1 MQTDSSTP
9 AVQSRLTRQDLVDL
23 YQSLS
28 PQLFRYAV
36 RLLGDADLAEECV
49 AETFSRLLAA
59 LQRGLGPRDNP
70 RAYLYQTA
78 HNWIMDTYRRGQ
90 PEERIDNLQ
99 LSASFE
105 NLAGKTSLDH
115 EGERVRQALLE
126 LPDDQRQV
134 IMLRFYEDW
143 SHAATAA
150 AIGRSVEA
158 TRALQYRAL
167 NELRR
172 LLVTVEE

>member
-78 HNWIMDTYRRGQ
+78 HNWIMDTYRRSQ
-90 PEERIDNLQ
+90 PEERIDSLQ
-99 LSASFE
+99 LSSSIASP
-105 NLAGKTSLDH
+105 DP

-172 LLVTVEE
+172 LLVSVEE